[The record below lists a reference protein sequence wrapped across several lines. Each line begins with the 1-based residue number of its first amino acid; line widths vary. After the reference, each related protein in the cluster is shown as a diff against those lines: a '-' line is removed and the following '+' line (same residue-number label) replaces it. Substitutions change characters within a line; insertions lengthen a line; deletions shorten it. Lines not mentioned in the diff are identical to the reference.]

1 MGIVR
6 AALRRPFTVLV
17 AVFALVLSAFLAL
30 RGAPIDIFPNLGVPV
45 LYVVQPFAGLSPSQM
60 EGQVVTYYEYHFL
73 YVNGVE
79 HVDSQSIQ
87 GMAMLKLYFRPGTD
101 IAQSMAQVVAMSFR
115 ATAFMPPGTFPPFIV
130 RFDAGSIPVGQL
142 VFSSDQRS
150 DQEIQ
155 DLALYR
161 VRPLLATLPGVSAP
175 PPFGGKVRTIVAYVD
190 PDRMRAYNLS
200 PEGIAAELARANLT
214 LPAGNVRT
222 GHFDTI
228 AATNALV
235 QRPKDFESVPLRIGP
250 GPTVFLR
257 DVGRVEDGAAVVG
270 LRLTGQTVNIMTL
283 GGLALAIGI
292 LVDEATVTIENMH
305 THLGRE
311 HRVSRA
317 ILDAMAEVM
326 VPKFLAMLC
335 VIAVF
340 IPSFFMVGIGRALF
354 PPLALAVAF
363 SMMASFILSVT
374 LVPVLA
380 AYLFRGGKHGA
391 PHAQG
396 GRFERLQERY
406 SGFAKWLVGRRRL
419 VLAVYCLVCI
429 PAFLLARHIGTELF
443 PRVDTGQFQLRVRAP
458 DGMRLEDT
466 ERIVREVDQLIRDDV
481 GGDSV
486 EITLANIG
494 NTPWEYPVNGIFVWD
509 SGPHEAILLVA
520 LKGGRRPAVR
530 DIEES
535 IRAKLAQKF
544 PDVRFSFEAGDIVSQ
559 VLNFG
564 APAPIS
570 VTVSGNKLS
579 ETRRYTERM
588 AAELEK
594 IGSLRDVQIPQALD
608 YPTLDVTIDRER
620 AGQLGVTVDRVGKSI
635 VAATSSSV
643 LVTPNF
649 WTDPASGIPY
659 RVALRVPENRISS
672 GDDLSNVPGM
682 PDGAP

>member
-1 MGIVR
+1 
-6 AALRRPFTVLV
+6 
-17 AVFALVLSAFLAL
+17 
-30 RGAPIDIFPNLGVPV
+30 
-45 LYVVQPFAGLSPSQM
+45 
-60 EGQVVTYYEYHFL
+60 
-73 YVNGVE
+73 
-79 HVDSQSIQ
+79 
-87 GMAMLKLYFRPGTD
+87 
-101 IAQSMAQVVAMSFR
+101 
-115 ATAFMPPGTFPPFIV
+115 
-130 RFDAGSIPVGQL
+130 
-142 VFSSDQRS
+142 
-150 DQEIQ
+150 
-155 DLALYR
+155 
-161 VRPLLATLPGVSAP
+161 
-175 PPFGGKVRTIVAYVD
+175 
-190 PDRMRAYNLS
+190 
-200 PEGIAAELARANLT
+200 
-214 LPAGNVRT
+214 
-222 GHFDTI
+222 
-228 AATNALV
+228 
-235 QRPKDFESVPLRIGP
+235 
-250 GPTVFLR
+250 
-257 DVGRVEDGAAVVG
+257 
-270 LRLTGQTVNIMTL
+270 
-283 GGLALAIGI
+283 
-292 LVDEATVTIENMH
+292 
-305 THLGRE
+305 
-311 HRVSRA
+311 
-317 ILDAMAEVM
+317 
-326 VPKFLAMLC
+326 
-335 VIAVF
+335 
-340 IPSFFMVGIGRALF
+340 
-354 PPLALAVAF
+354 
-363 SMMASFILSVT
+363 MMASFILSVT

-494 NTPWEYPVNGIFVWD
+494 NTPWEYPVNGIFVWN

-659 RVALRVPENRISS
+659 RVALRVPESDAVRNPARRIGPKVRCNEHARGRCRYDGLPHAVDRNAELPCTLSIDRDVESRIVERLRNLNVAERSDLLELGSHPLRVSS
-672 GDDLSNVPGM
+672 GLRKFVPRDGNADGRGGTEVQHLGYDVPGFEREPHVRELLRQLGTNRLLYV
-682 PDGAP
+682 PDGWSPPALERNE